1 MADREQKVYDDQEEA
16 KIQGFIES
24 DIISI
29 NVGGTKKVSSSRA
42 ILCQV
47 KDSALEKMFNGVH
60 PLKYTE
66 EGHVFVDRD
75 SHYFEMLINYLRSYR
90 RVWPQFRTPIEQ
102 RMFEQELQF
111 WGIRDDTP
119 NELRFW

>member
-90 RVWPQFRTPIEQ
+90 RVWPQFRTPIE
-102 RMFEQELQF
+102 
-111 WGIRDDTP
+111 
-119 NELRFW
+119 